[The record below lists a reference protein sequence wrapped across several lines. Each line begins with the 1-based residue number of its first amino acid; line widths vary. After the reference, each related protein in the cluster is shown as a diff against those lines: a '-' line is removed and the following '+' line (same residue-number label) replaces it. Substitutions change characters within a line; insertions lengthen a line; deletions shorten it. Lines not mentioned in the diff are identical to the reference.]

1 MTRNIDLTPRDLR
14 LLEQLGKG
22 LSNQEIADRLGYR
35 HGSIR
40 VYLHNLYKKLG
51 VEGKTAAAVWFM
63 EASAN
68 AVTAV
73 PAADES
79 VGDMALRT
87 NLLTTLGAMSLL
99 IGPYGKLWHVASRLK
114 AQLPD
119 PSSYENRQRCRPLW
133 EALLRGDF
141 GYGKKFLDAR
151 SRGAEPFRSPLEGVL
166 LALLL
171 RFAGASKPANRVT
184 TLLGQGKRLGADAAG
199 FLADVREAMEAKEP
213 SAPER
218 LHRVAERLEPF
229 TPLRH
234 IAIAVLFHVHKAFG
248 EAEKARAAAETLWAE
263 AEASRQHL
271 KAMGEPALSP
281 SAVPPR
287 STTELPKDPR
297 RRRAAAS

>member
-1 MTRNIDLTPRDLR
+1 MRTVELTERDRR
-14 LLEQLGKG
+14 LLELLGKG
-22 LSNQEIADRLGYR
+22 LSNQEIARRLGYR

-63 EASAN
+63 ESAAN
-68 AVTAV
+68 AATTV
-73 PAADES
+73 PAGDES

-114 AQLPD
+114 AQAPD
-119 PSSYENRQRCRPLW
+119 PSNYENRQRCRPLW

-141 GYGKKFLDAR
+141 AYGSKTLEAR
-151 SRGAEPFRSPLEGVL
+151 GRGTAPFRSPMEGLL

-171 RFAGASKPANRVT
+171 RLAGTPRAANRVT
-184 TLLGQGKRLGADAAG
+184 ALLDEGKHLGADAAE
-199 FLADVREAMEAKEP
+199 FLAGVREAVEEKAP
-213 SAPER
+213 SAGER
-218 LHRVAERLEPF
+218 LHRNADRFDAF

-234 IAIAVLFHVHKAFG
+234 MAVAVLFHVHKAFG
-248 EAEKARAAAETLWAE
+248 EIAKARVAAQTLWAE

-271 KAMGEPALSP
+271 KAMGEPALD
-281 SAVPPR
+281 AAPPDR
-287 STTELPKDPR
+287 TTEVPKDPR
-297 RRRAAAS
+297 RRKAAAS